1 MRMTTLAR
9 RYAGALFETARQ
21 SDVIDV
27 LDKVESDLG
36 LLGHALETMPNLVE
50 ALNHPLIP
58 GERKRAIVS
67 DVFKDKVQ
75 AVTLRFVEL
84 VIDKRR
90 EAILPDI
97 EPEFVRLANEWR
109 GIVAV
114 TVTSAVPLTR
124 EEVQALK
131 AKLDKFT
138 GKRTELD
145 LQEDLQLIGGLVVRI
160 GDTVI
165 DGSVRGHLASLREQM
180 LGNG

>member
-1 MRMTTLAR
+1 
-9 RYAGALFETARQ
+9 
-21 SDVIDV
+21 
-27 LDKVESDLG
+27 
-36 LLGHALETMPNLVE
+36 
-50 ALNHPLIP
+50 
-58 GERKRAIVS
+58 
-67 DVFKDKVQ
+67 
-75 AVTLRFVEL
+75 
-84 VIDKRR
+84 
-90 EAILPDI
+90 
-97 EPEFVRLANEWR
+97 
-109 GIVAV
+109 V